1 MGFKMKGFPM
11 HSPASALKQVT
22 TTPPDVTEQVVTE
35 KPVVEEGGWSTYTPT
50 EEEIANE
57 PRKYK
62 FAGASEW
69 EKNPTTGEIRR
80 VKQKLTEKELGQLGL
95 MEQEISALGE
105 EPDPFGDPEANEAY
119 WVKHRAIRSKYGQ

>member
-1 MGFKMKGFPM
+1 MAYKQRGFPM
-11 HSPASALKQVT
+11 HSTGSVLKQTTDKPVITEESVT
-22 TTPPDVTEQVVTE
+22 TK
-35 KPVVEEGGWSTYTPT
+35 KPVDVFESYTPT

-80 VKQKLTEKELGQLGL
+80 VKKELTEKEIGQRGL
-95 MEQEISALGE
+95 FQQEIDALG
-105 EPDPFGDPEANEAY
+105 PAPNPFMDPEGDKAY
-119 WVKHRAIRSKYGQ
+119 MEKVRAIRAKYGI

>member
-11 HSPASALKQVT
+11 HSSASVLKQ
-22 TTPPDVTEQVVTE
+22 VTEQVVTE
-35 KPVVEEGGWSTYTPT
+35 KPVAEEDEWSTYTPT

-80 VKQKLTEKELGQLGL
+80 VKQTLTEEELEQKSL

-105 EPDPFGDPEANEAY
+105 EPNPFSDTEANDAY
-119 WVKHRAIRSKYGQ
+119 WEKHRAIRSKYGQ